1 MRRELAEANNQDL
14 LTEVKAVQKARG
26 WTFERSWNH
35 VMSTQP
41 AFKRSTSVEG
51 KSKVAAQKA
60 REEEREKYRSYAK
73 IEARAKELI
82 TESGGRMLMGTA
94 LSLARRDPVVNSSSA
109 DDQRLKEARDKLE
122 EEKERHRQ
130 MEVGTT
136 AEEIEKHTKVLA
148 LARKLMSRDTSMGID
163 EAIRRVYRENPSLV
177 PVMPGKTA
185 SARYAA
191 PLESSYLVRAEHAV
205 QFDGLPAVIQYM
217 PPGRSTICP
226 SVDGKPK
233 QITVNVGPGTAAA
246 LQADLIRLLSEN
258 VRPFIDFNHS
268 EGAAAAIPK
277 RFFWKDGEGVML
289 ELDWT
294 GAGKTA
300 VAGRDFSHFSATFT
314 LSKDGDAINLP
325 PSGPVGSLVNNP
337 AFRSGKRLMAMAR

>member
-1 MRRELAEANNQDL
+1 MSLTPEERERWRIEIERLNREGWAEHKRMLVEAVRKANQ
-14 LTEVKAVQKARG
+14 T
-26 WTFERSWNH
+26 WTFERSWDA
-35 VMSTQP
+35 VEREQRFPASEPSTQEV
-41 AFKRSTSVEG
+41 RSRVPFHQVE
-51 KSKVAAQKA
+51 AAARQLMVSQPRLTFGAALILA
-60 REEEREKYRSYAK
+60 REQTPEDPAVKDARS
-73 IEARAKELI
+73 
-82 TESGGRMLMGTA
+82 
-94 LSLARRDPVVNSSSA
+94 
-109 DDQRLKEARDKLE
+109 KLE

-130 MEVGTT
+130 MESGQT